1 MLTFTLTEAV
11 KNIYRYRR
19 RYLLFGIIL
28 FVTAV
33 TVLSTLTVSVTAKH
47 CADNAAPQFNHLGFE
62 VFNEEA
68 ARLLE
73 IYYFSNTLTLIC
85 SFLGIVTLLFIST
98 LHISERIRDIGILYA
113 LGISKRRIFAGLAL
127 ETLIFIFA
135 VLIVAAVCAAVISNI
150 VLGGIEAQ
158 FNYIGAV
165 ILSLVLT
172 LLPISILAVKTKKTV
187 PTEMLKGEAR

>member
-28 FVTAV
+28 FATGV
-33 TVLSTLTVSVTAKH
+33 TVLSTLTISVTAKH
-47 CADNAAPQFNHLGFE
+47 YVDNAAPQLNHLGFE

-68 ARLLE
+68 ARLLD

-113 LGISKRRIFAGLAL
+113 LGVSKRRIFAGLAL
-127 ETLIFIFA
+127 EMLIFIFTA
-135 VLIVAAVCAAVISNI
+135 LIIAAVFAAVISDI
-150 VLGGIEAQ
+150 ILGGIKAQ

-165 ILSLVLT
+165 VLSLVLT
-172 LLPISILAVKTKKTV
+172 LLPISILAVKAKKTV

>member
-28 FVTAV
+28 FVTAAA
-33 TVLSTLTVSVTAKH
+33 VLSTLTISLTSQHYV
-47 CADNAAPQFNHLGFE
+47 DNIEPQYNKLGFE
-62 VFNEEA
+62 MFNEEA
-68 ARLLE
+68 AAVRE
-73 IYYFSNTLTLIC
+73 IYYMSNLLTLI
-85 SFLGIVTLLFIST
+85 FGLLGAVTLLFIST

-113 LGISKRRIFAGLAL
+113 LGVSKRRIFAGLAL

-135 VLIVAAVCAAVISNI
+135 VLIIAAVCAAVISNI
-150 VLGGIEAQ
+150 VLGGIEPQ
-158 FNYIGAV
+158 FNYIGAAV
-165 ILSLVLT
+165 ISLILT
-172 LLPISILAVKTKKTV
+172 LMPISILVVKTKKTV